1 MIDQVFEESIE
12 FDYLVVRQGRR
23 LKRIEVVN
31 DDIYDFEKL
40 DDKLDFISEKV
51 SKNIDNEES
60 LKFLIEDLSNLDE
73 DLYIRLVR
81 KVFKVELEKSILE
94 GVVRKDFLLFFKFL
108 IGIEFN
114 KEDFLS
120 IRRRVR
126 LKEIERE
133 VVEEEVR
140 EEVERRVRRNLR

>member
-1 MIDQVFEESIE
+1 M
-12 FDYLVVRQGRR
+12 
-23 LKRIEVVN
+23 KRIEVVN

-94 GVVRKDFLLFFKFL
+94 GVVRKDFLLFFKF
-108 IGIEFN
+108 
-114 KEDFLS
+114 
-120 IRRRVR
+120 
-126 LKEIERE
+126 
-133 VVEEEVR
+133 
-140 EEVERRVRRNLR
+140 

>member
-1 MIDQVFEESIE
+1 MVDQVFEESIE

-94 GVVRKDFLLFFKFL
+94 GVVRKDFLLFFKF
-108 IGIEFN
+108 
-114 KEDFLS
+114 
-120 IRRRVR
+120 
-126 LKEIERE
+126 
-133 VVEEEVR
+133 
-140 EEVERRVRRNLR
+140 

>member
-1 MIDQVFEESIE
+1 M
-12 FDYLVVRQGRR
+12 
-23 LKRIEVVN
+23 KRIEVVN

-108 IGIEFN
+108 GIEFN